1 MKVIVE
7 RIEDNLWTVTCGDKY
22 ANKLTY
28 DEMLGTFA
36 QLTIPEN
43 KHCLNWMKTKE
54 QHEAIEKLFEERKQ
68 GNCTPNVPQDQKLL
82 APHTDPNETF

>member
-43 KHCLNWMKTKE
+43 KHCLSWMKTKE
-54 QHEAIEKLFEERKQ
+54 QHDAREKFFQEMQER
-68 GNCTPNVPQDQKLL
+68 NSVFHVPQDQKLL
-82 APHTDPNETF
+82 APHIDPNEAF